1 MVGYLV
7 DAIAATVVCGPPVR
21 LCTCAV
27 VIKNMRHKKGHL
39 DLSQKYLQ
47 HTRDIMQFRTLIVL
61 ALAATASAFMPSAAP
76 RAMRR

>member
-1 MVGYLV
+1 MVR
-7 DAIAATVVCGPPVR
+7 GPLR
-21 LCTCAV
+21 LCTYAV